1 MHVRYNQKNM
11 FWGVCKNI
19 KGVFI
24 YSDIFPSRRRKN
36 DLLFTKESDTS
47 QTSTS
52 RQTRRVGIYKGGP
65 RVFKTEKEFKSV

>member
-1 MHVRYNQKNM
+1 LGITKKTSFGGVLQKHKR
-11 FWGVCKNI
+11 C
-19 KGVFI
+19 FI

-65 RVFKTEKEFKSV
+65 RVFKTEKEFNR

>member
-1 MHVRYNQKNM
+1 M

-19 KGVFI
+19 KGVLFI
-24 YSDIFPSRRRKN
+24 LIFFQADVGKMIYF
-36 DLLFTKESDTS
+36 FTKESDTS

-65 RVFKTEKEFKSV
+65 EGF